1 MENSF
6 KNLVTDAKSV
16 LVLLP
21 TNPDFDAVGSGLAL
35 YLALGT
41 KATISSPTPM
51 TVEFNRLV
59 GVNKISQETGNKNLT
74 IKFSG
79 YKADN
84 IEKVS
89 YDVINSEFNLTV
101 IPKSGFSS
109 PARDQVDLVYGGIS
123 AETIILVGGANE
135 NHFPLLTKEETAE
148 AKILHI
154 GTTQVD
160 IAGKQVISFARPG
173 SAVAEAVYNLLKEAG
188 FALDPDVATNL
199 MMGLEAGS
207 GNFSA
212 AGVTA
217 QTFQMAADLMST
229 GGRRVP
235 QDAPRA
241 QDFPT
246 GAVPSAPPSWLEEPK
261 IYKGTSI

>member
-1 MENSF
+1 MPKKVIFLDRDGPINIDHGYVHRREDWEF
-6 KNLVTDAKSV
+6 APRAIEGLK
-16 LVLLP
+16 LL
-21 TNPDFDAVGSGLAL
+21 
-35 YLALGT
+35 
-41 KATISSPTPM
+41 
-51 TVEFNRLV
+51 
-59 GVNKISQETGNKNLT
+59 Q
-74 IKFSG
+74 
-79 YKADN
+79 
-84 IEKVS
+84 
-89 YDVINSEFNLTV
+89 
-101 IPKSGFSS
+101 
-109 PARDQVDLVYGGIS
+109 
-123 AETIILVGGANE
+123 
-135 NHFPLLTKEETAE
+135 
-148 AKILHI
+148 
-154 GTTQVD
+154 
-160 IAGKQVISFARPG
+160 
-173 SAVAEAVYNLLKEAG
+173 EAG